1 LKKDIIAVIPSHLAS
16 IRFPNK
22 ILLNILGFPM
32 IEHVRRRAMLSSKL
46 KKNVYIAT
54 CDKKISNKLLEYSV
68 KTISTS
74 KKHKNGTNRVAE
86 AIKNISCSHVILLQ
100 GDEPLLLPKYI
111 DSLIEKI
118 KNSPQIDAWNLTA
131 PIKKDQQFKDNS
143 IVKCKL
149 NSKKEI
155 IELYRSKKINQIFN
169 KKKNR
174 KILGI
179 IAFRKDFLLKLVK
192 LKASKNE
199 MINSIEQSR
208 IIDNN
213 YKLISVN
220 VPNSLPSINLKK
232 DEKIVK
238 NYLIKNRLQKK
249 ILNKIINF
257 YEN

>member
-1 LKKDIIAVIPSHLAS
+1 MSFTDQKKL
-16 IRFPNK
+16 IR
-22 ILLNILGFPM
+22 
-32 IEHVRRRAMLSSKL
+32 
-46 KKNVYIAT
+46 Y
-54 CDKKISNKLLEYSV
+54 
-68 KTISTS
+68 
-74 KKHKNGTNRVAE
+74 
-86 AIKNISCSHVILLQ
+86 
-100 GDEPLLLPKYI
+100 
-111 DSLIEKI
+111 LI
-118 KNSPQIDAWNLTA
+118 
-131 PIKKDQQFKDNS
+131 
-143 IVKCKL
+143 
-149 NSKKEI
+149 
-155 IELYRSKKINQIFN
+155 